1 MYIEIWQL
9 IFFPCIAVC
18 AYFSYRNG
26 WKEGIYQGIHL
37 VITDLAKNT
46 IIKIYENE
54 EDNEVIVGRYDVE
67 VEEMKGDGRK

>member
-1 MYIEIWQL
+1 
-9 IFFPCIAVC
+9 VC